1 MSDILN
7 IKLNSQNKSKKELNV
22 VLVGAPN
29 SGKTTL
35 YNWLTGSKHKTVNY
49 PGATIEFSKGD
60 LRPELIEKMKT
71 TDISYENYSVYD
83 TPGVYSLSA
92 KSADEVVTYKV
103 LTEQIY
109 FQIDLALVV
118 VDSTQLN
125 RQLLICEQ
133 LREMNI
139 PFQIVLTMNDISEK
153 EGLLIA
159 EEPLKKYFH
168 QDRILHFDGLLGKG
182 LMEIVEVINQ
192 YQAQTYTA
200 LRPYWDL
207 KSIQAITTKLQGL
220 YKSTV
225 SRKTE
230 IQRNSPLAKTLKIDE
245 YLLHPVYGSI
255 IFLTLMTLLFASI
268 YWVSQPF
275 MDLIETG
282 FSFLGDFAK
291 SQIAG
296 LWGEFIA
303 DGILAAIGGV
313 VIFVPQIFILFL
325 FIGFLENTGYL
336 ARIAA
341 LMDKPLS
348 LIGLGGRS
356 FVPMLSG
363 FACAVPAV
371 MATRNIKSKKEKL
384 IAQFVIPFMTCSAR
398 LPVYALILG
407 FLFADKNPLYA
418 GFSMAIL
425 YFSAILVG
433 AIASAIISKFVDSK
447 EKPQL
452 SLDLPLYRTPRI
464 KILLMQ
470 AIDKSRSFLFRA
482 GPIIFI
488 LALVLWFGSQFP
500 RSFENETRSASEITE
515 QSYAAQL
522 GQKIQPVFEP
532 MGVDW
537 RVGFGI
543 LSAFAAREVFVSAM
557 AIVFHV
563 EGEDDA
569 QTDGLLEKM
578 RNAKFESG
586 PHLGQP
592 IFTVASCVGILIF
605 FMIALQCLST
615 FAILKKES
623 GMTLAMA
630 QLISSNVVAYG
641 LAVLAVTVLQ
651 SLGY

>member
-1 MSDILN
+1 MSEVLKNNLN
-7 IKLNSQNKSKKELNV
+7 I

-49 PGATIEFSKGD
+49 PGATIEFSKGELLPD
-60 LRPELIEKMKT
+60 LIQKLNLAQIQ
-71 TDISYENYSVYD
+71 YESYSVYD
-83 TPGVYSLSA
+83 TPGIYSLSA

-139 PFQIVLTMNDISEK
+139 PFQLVLTMNDISQQ
-153 EGLLIA
+153 EGLLIS
-159 EEPLKKYFH
+159 EEPLKKHFNL
-168 QDRILHFDGLLGKG
+168 DRILHFDGLLGKG
-182 LMEIVEVINQ
+182 LLEVVDVINQ
-192 YQAQTYTA
+192 YKVKSYQVHK
-200 LRPYWDL
+200 PHWDL
-207 KSIQAITTKLQGL
+207 KSIQAITSRLQSL

-225 SRKTE
+225 TRSTE
-230 IQRNSPLAKTLKIDE
+230 INRESPLTKTLKIDE
-245 YLLHPVYGSI
+245 YLLHPLYGTV
-255 IFLTLMTLLFASI
+255 IFLSLMTTLFASI
-268 YWVSQPF
+268 YWISQPF
-275 MDLIETG
+275 MDLIESAFTTTG
-282 FSFLGDFAK
+282 NFVKDHV
-291 SQIAG
+291 AG
-296 LWGEFIA
+296 LWGQFIA
-303 DGILAAIGGV
+303 DGILAAFGGV
-313 VIFVPQIFILFL
+313 VIFIPQIFILFL

-407 FLFADKNPLYA
+407 FLFADKNPIYA

-425 YFSAILVG
+425 YFMAIVVG
-433 AIASAIISKFVDSK
+433 AVASAVISKFVSTK

-452 SLDLPLYRTPRI
+452 SLDLPLYRTPRF

-500 RSFENETRSASEITE
+500 RSFENETRSESEIME

-543 LSAFAAREVFVSAM
+543 ISAFAAREVFVSAM

-563 EGEDDA
+563 EGEDEA
-569 QTDGLLEKM
+569 QTSGLLQQMK
-578 RNAKFESG
+578 NAKFESG
-586 PHLGQP
+586 PYLGQP

-623 GMTLAMA
+623 GLTLAMA

-641 LAVLAVTVLQ
+641 LAVFAVTVLK
-651 SLGY
+651 SMGY